1 MYKRG
6 IFLLTSVMLLGACG
20 GEANETEA
28 DDATADETEVE
39 NIENQ
44 DQSTDNSTEA
54 KIDSNLHNFNGLV
67 NETTFT
73 EEYGLQAWED
83 YQAIIEDTTLGE
95 ITLLNEEDI
104 NYEDLNGTTIDEIQE
119 RIDSMEI
126 REDVFQDEVEL
137 SEEEKLV
144 FYRYPPATDSEYGEV
159 ADFLAE
165 LTFYYAD
172 DNLMF
177 SSITPGFY
185 SVELDNL
192 PAANDLMMMMSVS
205 EIEEINPRIYTIAEM
220 QINGEK
226 IQQVMTPAME
236 VNEEG
241 SEEMMAFYFFTKG
254 EDILQYAYLP
264 FEMVSQ
270 DFPTNSI
277 LLFYQL
283 IPELEKL

>member
-1 MYKRG
+1 MYKKG
-6 IFLLTSVMLLGACG
+6 LILLSGLFLLAACG
-20 GEANETEA
+20 EGETTEPEPNESVVDTEAETE
-28 DDATADETEVE
+28 TGTEENNKNTET
-39 NIENQ
+39 NNPAH
-44 DQSTDNSTEA
+44 TYDN
-54 KIDSNLHNFNGLV
+54 LV

-83 YQAIIEDTTLGE
+83 YQAINEDVTFGE
-95 ITLLNEEDI
+95 ITLLNEEEL
-104 NYEDLNGTTIDEIQE
+104 NYEDLDGTTIGEVQD
-119 RIDSMEI
+119 RIDSMDI
-126 REDVFQDEVEL
+126 REDVFHDEVEL
-137 SEEEKLV
+137 SEEEELI
-144 FYRYPPATDSEYGEV
+144 FYRYPPAEDSEYSES
-159 ADFLAE
+159 AAFLAE

-185 SVELDNL
+185 SVELNDL
-192 PAANDLMMMMSVS
+192 PAATDLMMMTTVP
-205 EIEEINPRIYTIAEM
+205 EIEDVNPRIYTIAEM
-220 QINGEK
+220 QINGDN

-241 SEEMMAFYFFTKG
+241 SEELMAFYFFTKG
-254 EDILQYAYLP
+254 DEILQYAYLP